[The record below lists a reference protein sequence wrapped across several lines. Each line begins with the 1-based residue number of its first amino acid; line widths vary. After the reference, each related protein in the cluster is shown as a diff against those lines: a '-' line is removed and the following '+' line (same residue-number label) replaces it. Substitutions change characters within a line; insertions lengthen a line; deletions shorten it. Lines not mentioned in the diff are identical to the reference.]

1 MNHKQSNLRGI
12 KMENDSFKTQVSAVF
27 DMNGQIHPRWC
38 RFKNGL
44 GEIITVE
51 SLTVERENSVDDR
64 IQRAFLC
71 STYMYNRKRYFC
83 LCYNISFHTWT
94 VEQRISIEE
103 YNYLLSHD
111 RSQFR

>member
-1 MNHKQSNLRGI
+1 
-12 KMENDSFKTQVSAVF
+12 MENDSFKAQVSAVF

-71 STYMYNRKRYFC
+71 STF
-83 LCYNISFHTWT
+83 
-94 VEQRISIEE
+94 
-103 YNYLLSHD
+103 
-111 RSQFR
+111 

>member
-38 RFKNGL
+38 RFKNVL
-44 GEIITVE
+44 GEVITVE
-51 SLTVERENSVDDR
+51 SLTVERENSVDDP
-64 IQRAFLC
+64 IHRAFLC

-83 LCYNISFHTWT
+83 LCYHISFHTWT
-94 VEQRISIEE
+94 VEQRISIE
-103 YNYLLSHD
+103 
-111 RSQFR
+111 